1 MSWLFLEPPAHLL
14 EKTDAPLTRQ
24 TCGEHR
30 PGLPGEGTRCGAC
43 LWGFSGEHFPLA
55 RCSSHPPAVA
65 WPFSSPLEVLRLTT
79 LQRGSK
85 GSRLWGAVTPGTPL
99 APPYTAGSA
108 GESCLL
114 GCFHHYDSVF
124 FNALTV
130 FSVKTGIETSML
142 SSHYICLLGF
152 VSNPS
157 ILIKP
162 FLDDSL
168 YRLLQCK
175 WRDP

>member
-1 MSWLFLEPPAHLL
+1 MPWLFLEPPTHLL

-24 TCGEHR
+24 TYGEHR
-30 PGLPGEGTRCGAC
+30 PGLPGKEPGVVPACGAAPV
-43 LWGFSGEHFPLA
+43 SIFPL
-55 RCSSHPPAVA
+55 PAAVLTPQLLPGPSVLPSQL
-65 WPFSSPLEVLRLTT
+65 WDSLPFRED
-79 LQRGSK
+79 QRGA
-85 GSRLWGAVTPGTPL
+85 GCGARSYPG
-99 APPYTAGSA
+99 PPYTAGSA

-124 FNALTV
+124 FNVLPV
-130 FSVKTGIETSML
+130 FSVKTGIETSTF
-142 SSHYICLLGF
+142 SSHYICLIGF
-152 VSNPS
+152 ASNPR

-168 YRLLQCK
+168 YRLPQCK